1 MMSQIR
7 RRWLWTCWYTDGL
20 IRGGYGR
27 IPNPGP
33 NWWVDT
39 DAASE
44 RKRVLSLYP
53 SMCASIYLPLIFLYL
68 HVYLSL
74 YFDLYLPIHFEIHII
89 YYIYLPFCIYSF
101 PPAIYTSTYL
111 PIFLCIYLYAFI
123 SLWIYLDMC
132 SFFFNVYKYMFINL
146 FVYRFTHLSQSD
158 LIKSTKHKLCNQSSL
173 SFSWANFTT
182 TESNLLIRIVQ

>member
-1 MMSQIR
+1 MSQIR

-53 SMCASIYLPLIFLYL
+53 SMCASIYLPLIFIYL
-68 HVYLSL
+68 HFYLSL

-111 PIFLCIYLYAFI
+111 PIFLCIYLYVFI
-123 SLWIYLDMC
+123 SLWIYL
-132 SFFFNVYKYMFINL
+132 SMFINIC
-146 FVYRFTHLSQSD
+146 LSIYSFID
-158 LIKSTKHKLCNQSSL
+158 LPIYPIRSKKSTKHKLCNLIQSKLFL
-173 SFSWANFTT
+173 SQFHYYW
-182 TESNLLIRIVQ
+182 I